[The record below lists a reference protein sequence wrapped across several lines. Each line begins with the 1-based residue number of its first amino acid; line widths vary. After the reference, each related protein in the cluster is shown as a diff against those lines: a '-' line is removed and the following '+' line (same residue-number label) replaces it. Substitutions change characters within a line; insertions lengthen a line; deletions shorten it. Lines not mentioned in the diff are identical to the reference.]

1 MLKHLLPILFLAYF
15 TSALA
20 ETPTDA
26 SLGELLELTQV
37 HDSVVNTYRTVL
49 NSYSIARVA
58 VEAKTRKLTDAQR
71 ETLEQSQGRATE
83 ITSRLVTW
91 ETIRPALMVLY
102 RDKLSQE
109 QVTQVLQMLK
119 SPAWKVFSESV
130 TPIQTEA
137 SLGAVQIATRM
148 YPKIEEE
155 INHLVTEILA
165 SGKGKT

>member
-15 TSALA
+15 TPALA

-26 SLGELLELTQV
+26 SLGELLELTHQ
-37 HDSVVNTYRTVL
+37 DNMVNTYRAVL
-49 NSYSIARVA
+49 NSYSLARVA

-71 ETLEQSQGRATE
+71 ETLEQSQAKATE

-91 ETIRPALMVLY
+91 ETIRPALMDLY

-109 QVTQVLQMLK
+109 QVTQVVLMLK